1 MWWQWLI
8 FALLMIIIPLSIVNL
23 AIWVKKKNNLTNEQ
37 EKVMGVNMVKYTL
50 FYWLCDLFYMSF
62 IIESLAC
69 KFVFGGLI
77 MLIILYNLSSAII
90 NQTNKR
96 RNGFIKFAIIQDF
109 LVGIGIAIYLIYIIS
124 NIALQQIVLAIV
136 AAVFGGLFTLV
147 GVAWTIKKG
156 DADRNAELKRIETER
171 REEER
176 KKYIPYLK
184 ITKCKQSLEAVSCSI
199 KQPLNFDDE
208 NKVAQIKR
216 NTFYNINIEDFIIKN
231 VSSNNVLLRGIIL
244 DDKFYEFDNQNLLE
258 PNNVCLVQI
267 TRNWWPSFANLLRQL
282 LIRVDDI
289 IGNKYTIACNLD
301 PELVGNGVMVEA
313 EDGKKFCGYNCKYH
327 IENIALPT
335 LIEE

>member
-156 DADRNAELKRIETER
+156 DADRNAELKRIEIATVLARGTRLSVFDEPEAGIDLWSFNNLIKVFEKMYQRKGGSILIISHQER
-171 REEER
+171 ILNIAD
-176 KKYIPYLK
+176 KIVVIADGKLTKYG
-184 ITKCKQSLEAVSCSI
+184 TR
-199 KQPLNFDDE
+199 DE
-208 NKVAQIKR
+208 
-216 NTFYNINIEDFIIKN
+216 
-231 VSSNNVLLRGIIL
+231 IL
-244 DDKFYEFDNQNLLE
+244 
-258 PNNVCLVQI
+258 
-267 TRNWWPSFANLLRQL
+267 
-282 LIRVDDI
+282 
-289 IGNKYTIACNLD
+289 
-301 PELVGNGVMVEA
+301 PELLDASGAV
-313 EDGKKFCGYNCKYH
+313 CR
-327 IENIALPT
+327 T
-335 LIEE
+335 LTEKII

>member
-8 FALLMIIIPLSIVNL
+8 FALLLIIVPLAIGNL
-23 AIWVKKKNNLTNEQ
+23 AVWIRKKNKPTKEQ
-37 EKVMGVNMVKYTL
+37 EKVMNINLAKYML
-50 FYWLCDLFYMSF
+50 FYWLCDLFYMAF
-62 IIESLAC
+62 IIDSVVC
-69 KFVFGGLI
+69 KYIFGGLI
-77 MLIILYNLSSAII
+77 MLIIFYNLSCSVI
-90 NQTNKR
+90 NQSSHR
-96 RNGFIKFAIIQDF
+96 HHGIIRFGIIQDF
-109 LVGIGIAIYLIYIIS
+109 VVGVGISVYLIYIIS
-124 NIALQQIVLAIV
+124 DTALQQISLAIV
-136 AAVFGGLFTLV
+136 AAIYGGLFTLV

>member
-1 MWWQWLI
+1 
-8 FALLMIIIPLSIVNL
+8 
-23 AIWVKKKNNLTNEQ
+23 
-37 EKVMGVNMVKYTL
+37 
-50 FYWLCDLFYMSF
+50 
-62 IIESLAC
+62 
-69 KFVFGGLI
+69 

-109 LVGIGIAIYLIYIIS
+109 LVGIGIAIYLIYII
-124 NIALQQIVLAIV
+124 
-136 AAVFGGLFTLV
+136 
-147 GVAWTIKKG
+147 
-156 DADRNAELKRIETER
+156 
-171 REEER
+171 
-176 KKYIPYLK
+176 
-184 ITKCKQSLEAVSCSI
+184 
-199 KQPLNFDDE
+199 E
-208 NKVAQIKR
+208 N
-216 NTFYNINIEDFIIKN
+216 FIIKN
-231 VSSNNVLLRGIIL
+231 VSANNVLLRGIIL

-301 PELVGNGVMVEA
+301 PELIGHGVMVEA

-335 LIEE
+335 LVEE